1 MPIPPSPGRPR
12 DGNGQQPWGEPS
24 SPFGGPGSGGQL
36 SDKSGVVAG
45 LLQLFFGCF
54 GAGRFYLGLTT
65 IAILQLGVGLFGL
78 LATFV
83 GFKGLPFLLGAAV
96 WGAFDAMLIFA
107 GSVKDRYGR
116 DLRR

>member
-1 MPIPPSPGRPR
+1 MPTPPSPGRPR
-12 DGNGQQPWGEPS
+12 DGEPPWGKPAPLVRDPDS
-24 SPFGGPGSGGQL
+24 AKQV
-36 SDKSGVVAG
+36 SDKSGLVAG

-54 GAGRFYLGLTT
+54 GAGRFYLGLTS

-78 LATFV
+78 FATLV

-96 WGAFDAMLIFA
+96 WGVVDAMLIFA